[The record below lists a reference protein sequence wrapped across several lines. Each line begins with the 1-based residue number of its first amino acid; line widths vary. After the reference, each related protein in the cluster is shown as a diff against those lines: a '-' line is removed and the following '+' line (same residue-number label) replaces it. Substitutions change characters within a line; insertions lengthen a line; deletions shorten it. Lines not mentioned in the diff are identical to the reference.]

1 MKGTFT
7 RIIHFSD
14 FHLSKSFESDAEN
27 LIASFISALMAIK
40 AVRDVDFVIF
50 TGDAVN
56 RGGEGYSDLNEA
68 LNRFKEI
75 VMLPITSA
83 LGLPPER
90 FILTLGN
97 HDQNFKADDMTKEED
112 LDQQLQ
118 TEGKINKFVTENQPE
133 EHTKRMDVFKTFEQD
148 YYKGMG
154 DSFQPTRFQS
164 NFLFEINGVKICIT
178 SLNSSWRCND
188 LPKGDINRIPIGTF
202 QVLQSMKY
210 LNDSQMKIAIAHHHP
225 SFLVEDE
232 KVTMQDVIT
241 NNYHLFFCGHLHR
254 SESGTYKKMGGNR
267 CLEETA
273 TGTMASGI
281 YEDNAKYLIGFQ
293 MVDVDASGKIYTTP
307 YTLENYVNFKP
318 GRTEDDLLEDLQ
330 QNLEGMTVAHP
341 LIYGSA
347 LFEIL
352 KHPAYLEVNYL
363 PRSQDP
369 DRNKMRVYMTSN
381 INSLFSIVRN
391 EAFACIRVSYKND
404 NDFALYNCILTIELM
419 DGGDGDLSDTDIV
432 KGIHAQRNGGPI
444 VRGYKAEMRVGTI
457 NPHFTESFG
466 LIYVHRRFKDRTA
479 TLHWELS
486 SELGTTSGD
495 EVITF
500 NPIIRDSKTEY
511 SDYKYETDYRDYMEE
526 N

>member
-1 MKGTFT
+1 MEGKFT

-14 FHLSKSFESDAEN
+14 FHLSKRYESDAVDLVE
-27 LIASFISALMAIK
+27 SFIAALKTIK
-40 AVRDVDFVIF
+40 AERDIDFVIF

-56 RGGEGYSDLNEA
+56 RGGEGYADLNEA
-68 LNRFKEI
+68 LNRFKEM

-97 HDQNFKADDMTKEED
+97 HDQNFNADDLTQEED
-112 LDQQLQ
+112 LDKQLQ
-118 TEGKINKFVTENQPE
+118 TEADIKKFVTEGNSE
-133 EHTKRMDVFKTFEQD
+133 EHTKRMNIFKSFEHD
-148 YYKGMG
+148 YYHSMG

-164 NFLFEINGVKICIT
+164 NFLYEINGVKVCIT

-188 LPKGDINRIPIGTF
+188 LPTGDINRIPIGTF

-210 LNDSQMKIAIAHHHP
+210 LNTSQLKIAIAHHHP
-225 SFLVEDE
+225 SFLIEDE

-241 NNYHLFFCGHLHR
+241 SNYHLFFCGHLHR
-254 SESGTYKKMGGNR
+254 PESGTYKKMGGKR

-281 YEDNAKYLIGFQ
+281 YEDNAKYRIGFQ
-293 MVDVDASGKIYTTP
+293 LVDVDASGKIYTTP

-318 GRTEDDLLEDLQ
+318 GRTEDDLIEDLQ
-330 QNLEGMTVAHP
+330 QNLQGVTVARP
-341 LIYGSA
+341 LLYGSA
-347 LFEIL
+347 QFDIL

-363 PRSQDP
+363 PRSQNP
-369 DRNKMRVYMTSN
+369 DRDKVRVYMTTN
-381 INSLFSIVRN
+381 NPFSTVRN

-404 NDFALYNCILTIELM
+404 NDFALYNCIMSIELM

-432 KGIHAQRNGGPI
+432 KGIYAQRNDGTK

-466 LIYVHRRFKDRTA
+466 KIYIHRRFKDRTA

-486 SELGTTSGD
+486 SEFGTTSGD
-495 EVITF
+495 EVLTF
-500 NPIIRDSKTEY
+500 NPIIKDSTVEY
-511 SDYKYETDYRDYMEE
+511 SDYQYETVYKDYTEE